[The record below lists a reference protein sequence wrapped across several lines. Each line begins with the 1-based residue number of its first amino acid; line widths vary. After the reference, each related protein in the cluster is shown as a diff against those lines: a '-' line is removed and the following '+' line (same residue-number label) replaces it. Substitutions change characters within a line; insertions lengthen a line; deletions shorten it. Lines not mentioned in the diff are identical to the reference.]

1 MNGKT
6 TRPGVSE
13 ILEVRLGTSGLPVG
27 KLNYVSQGRREVSQF
42 AYADSWLS
50 YSDHFEVSPDLPL
63 HSGYQPRR
71 ATHARDS
78 VFHFALADT
87 EPDAWGRRV
96 IDRAHARAR
105 RDNPKLAPLNELDY
119 LCAVDDFS
127 RVGALRLC
135 KEGKYLRTVDGG
147 RRTTPPFIE
156 LERIYRATRAVE
168 TSKETAEDLRY
179 LQGKGTSLGGM
190 RPKCTVLDENGKLAI
205 GKFPS
210 VNDTINV
217 TRAEVLALRLAR
229 KAGIDAA
236 NSRCV
241 TMNGTPVAL
250 IDRFDRADE
259 ERRIPYLS
267 AASMLQATRQE
278 DRAYTEIVDIIQ
290 QRCARPDE
298 DAKQLWRRL
307 VFNLLIT
314 NTDDHLQNLG
324 FLYDGNGLWRLAPA
338 FDLNPM
344 PDKLRESKTWLTEDA
359 GPIETVEMLLE
370 ACDYFALSRSQAL
383 VIVAEV
389 LDAVL
394 QWKQVALTAEVGL
407 TAQELNAFDD
417 AFEHEQTDDARE
429 ALGRPRLRPKATA

>member
-1 MNGKT
+1 LRND
-6 TRPGVSE
+6 E
-13 ILEVRLGTSGLPVG
+13 
-27 KLNYVSQGRREVSQF
+27 
-42 AYADSWLS
+42 W
-50 YSDHFEVSPDLPL
+50 
-63 HSGYQPRR
+63 
-71 ATHARDS
+71 HAR
-78 VFHFALADT
+78 
-87 EPDAWGRRV
+87 RV
-96 IDRAHARAR
+96 
-105 RDNPKLAPLNELDY
+105 
-119 LCAVDDFS
+119 
-127 RVGALRLC
+127 
-135 KEGKYLRTVDGG
+135 
-147 RRTTPPFIE
+147 
-156 LERIYRATRAVE
+156 
-168 TSKETAEDLRY
+168 
-179 LQGKGTSLGGM
+179 
-190 RPKCTVLDENGKLAI
+190 
-205 GKFPS
+205 
-210 VNDTINV
+210 
-217 TRAEVLALRLAR
+217 
-229 KAGIDAA
+229 
-236 NSRCV
+236 
-241 TMNGTPVAL
+241 